1 MVKKVIAIAQHRR
14 SLITKVAKPASKK
27 LPKVVVIGAGFAG
40 LRAVQQLF
48 DAQAEILLIDRY
60 NYHTFIPLLY
70 QVATGFIEP
79 QLIAYPLRNALR
91 KIDNANFLLAQVQQI
106 DLEGKKIITDQ
117 HRITYDYLVIATGS
131 QANFLQVAGAPQH
144 TFPLRTLANAV
155 ALRNQILNCF
165 EQAAN
170 ETDLS
175 RQEQLMTFVIVGGGA
190 TGVEMAGALQ
200 ELIQNCLT
208 KDYPQLDWRQAKV
221 ILLQSGD
228 TLLSTYSER
237 LSKYTL
243 RQLRDRH
250 IKVHF
255 HSRVKAATPNAA
267 ILEDDTSIATST
279 IIWTAGLEANFPQ
292 PQSDIATTSKNKV
305 KVLPTLQLP
314 NYPQVYVAGDAAYV
328 EQNGEP
334 LAGIAPEAL
343 QLGSAIAKN
352 IKEQLKGKTPQ
363 TFNYFNKGQ
372 AAIIARN
379 TGVAYLFG
387 KIPLKGFLAWLLW
400 LAIHLYY
407 LPGLS
412 NRGKLLGAWLKDYLR
427 RDRSNKQIFTFNY
440 PRK

>member
-1 MVKKVIAIAQHRR
+1 
-14 SLITKVAKPASKK
+14 
-27 LPKVVVIGAGFAG
+27 VIGAGFAG
-40 LRAVQQLF
+40 LRAVQHLF
-48 DAQAEILLIDRY
+48 DAQAKILLIDRH

-79 QLIAYPLRNALR
+79 ELIAYPLRTALR
-91 KIDNANFLLAQVQQI
+91 KIDNADFLLAQVQQI
-106 DLEGKKIITDQ
+106 DLEGKKIITDHQ
-117 HRITYDYLVIATGS
+117 IIIYDYLVIATGS
-131 QANFLQVAGAPQH
+131 QANFLQVSGAPQH

-165 EQAAN
+165 EQAVTEN
-170 ETDLS
+170 DLS
-175 RQEQLMTFVIVGGGA
+175 QQEQLMTFVIVGGGA

-228 TLLSTYSER
+228 TLLSTYPER

-243 RQLRDRH
+243 RQLRDRN

-255 HSRVKAATPNAA
+255 NSRVKATTAEAV

-292 PQSDIATTSKNKV
+292 PQSNIAIASKNKV
-305 KVLPTLQLP
+305 EVLNTLQLP
-314 NYPQVYVAGDAAYV
+314 NHPHVYVAGDAAYV

-334 LAGIAPEAL
+334 LVGVAPEAL
-343 QLGSAIAKN
+343 QLGGTIAKN
-352 IKEQLKGKTPQ
+352 IKRQLKGKTPRS
-363 TFNYFNKGQ
+363 FNYFNKGR

-379 TGVAYLFG
+379 AGVAYLLG
-387 KIPLKGFLAWLLW
+387 KIPLSGFLAWLLW
-400 LAIHLYY
+400 LGIHLYY

-412 NRGKLLGAWLKDYLR
+412 NRFKLLGAWLKDYILR
-427 RDRSNKQIFTFNY
+427 ERSIKQIFTFNY
-440 PRK
+440 AKK

>member
-1 MVKKVIAIAQHRR
+1 MAIA
-14 SLITKVAKPASKK
+14 KVVKPAKK
-27 LPKVVVIGAGFAG
+27 LPKIVVIGAGFAG
-40 LRAVQQLF
+40 LRAVKQLSH
-48 DAQAEILLIDRY
+48 AEAEVLLIDRH

-79 QLIAYPLRNALR
+79 EQIAYPLRTALR

-106 DLEGKKIITDQ
+106 DLEGKKIITERQ
-117 HRITYDYLVIATGS
+117 AIAYDYLVIATGS
-131 QANFLQVAGAPQH
+131 QANFLQVDGAPQH
-144 TFPLRTLANAV
+144 TFPLRTLAHAV

-165 EQAAN
+165 EQAVIAN
-170 ETDLS
+170 DPS
-175 RQEQLMTFVIVGGGA
+175 QKAQLMTFVIVGGGA

-200 ELIQNCLT
+200 ELIQNCLS
-208 KDYPQLDWRQAKV
+208 KDYPQLDCRQVKV

-228 TLLSTYSER
+228 TLLSTYPKH

-243 RQLRDRH
+243 RQLRDRQ

-255 HSRVKAATPNAA
+255 HSRVKAATANAV

-292 PQSDIATTSKNKV
+292 PQANIATASKNKLE
-305 KVLPTLQLP
+305 VLPTLQLP
-314 NYPQVYVAGDAAYV
+314 NHPHVYVAGDAAYV

-343 QLGSAIAKN
+343 QLGGAIAKN
-352 IKEQLKGKTPQ
+352 IQRQLKGKTPQ
-363 TFNYFNKGQ
+363 AFNYFNKGQ

-379 TGVAYLFG
+379 AGVAYLLG
-387 KIPLKGFLAWLLW
+387 KIPLSGFLAWLLW
-400 LAIHLYY
+400 LGIHLYY

-412 NRGKLLGAWLKDYLR
+412 NRCKLLGAWLKDYIW
-427 RDRSNKQIFTFNY
+427 RDRSIKQIFTSDRSCFF
-440 PRK
+440 

>member
-1 MVKKVIAIAQHRR
+1 MTAIAER
-14 SLITKVAKPASKK
+14 SWREIAKV
-27 LPKVVVIGAGFAG
+27 PKIVVIGAGFAG
-40 LRAVQQLF
+40 LRAVQQLS
-48 DAQAEILLIDRY
+48 DAEAEILLIDRH

-117 HRITYDYLVIATGS
+117 QTISYDYLVIATGS
-131 QANFLQVAGAPQH
+131 QANFWQVAGAPQH

-170 ETDLS
+170 KTDLS
-175 RQEQLMTFVIVGGGA
+175 QQEQLMTFVIVGGGA

-208 KDYPQLDWRQAKV
+208 KDYPQLNWRQAKV

-228 TLLSTYSER
+228 TLLSTYPER

-292 PQSDIATTSKNKV
+292 PQSDIATASKNKV
-305 KVLPTLQLP
+305 EVLPTLQLP
-314 NYPQVYVAGDAAYV
+314 NHPHVYVAGDAAYV

-352 IKEQLKGKTPQ
+352 IKGQLTGKTPQ
-363 TFNYFNKGQ
+363 AFNYFNKGQ

-379 TGVAYLFG
+379 TGVACLLG
-387 KIPLKGFLAWLLW
+387 KIPLRGFLAWLLW

-440 PRK
+440 PQK